1 MSKIVWDNTGEKIYE
16 TGCDR
21 GVLYVSDGKGAY
33 KKGVAWNGLTGVT
46 ENPSGAEST
55 PLYADNVKYLNML
68 SSEDFGATIEAY
80 TYPDE
85 FMECDGSATV
95 ADGVVIGQQNRST
108 FALCYRTL
116 KGNDVAG
123 TSLGYKIH
131 IIYNATASPSSKAYT
146 TVNESP
152 EAMTFSWEVSTT
164 PVPVEGHKPSA
175 QITIDSTKT
184 PAEKLKQLED
194 KLYGT
199 QDQEPMIPTISEII
213 TLIGKASV

>member
-1 MSKIVWDNTGEKIYE
+1 MARIVWDNTGEKIYE

-21 GVLYVSDGKGAY
+21 GVLYVSDGEGGY
-33 KKGVAWNGLTGVT
+33 KKGVAWNGLTSVT
-46 ENPSGAEST
+46 ENPTGAEST
-55 PLYADNVKYLNML
+55 ALYADNIKYLNML

-85 FMECDGSATV
+85 FMECDGSASVTP
-95 ADGVVIGQQNRST
+95 GVVIGQQNRTT
-108 FALCYRTL
+108 FAMCYRTL

-131 IIYNATASPSSKAYT
+131 IIFNATASPSSKAYS

-164 PVPVEGHKPSA
+164 PVPVEGFKPTASLV
-175 QITIDSTKT
+175 IDSTKVNK
-184 PAEKLKQLED
+184 EKLTQLEE
-194 KLYGT
+194 KLYGGT
-199 QDQEPMIPTISEII
+199 STEPALPSIAEII
-213 TLIGKASV
+213 NMLKTQ

>member
-1 MSKIVWDNTGEKIYE
+1 MSKIIWDDTGKKFYE

-21 GVLYVSDGKGAY
+21 GVLYVSDGEGGY
-33 KKGVAWNGLTGVT
+33 KSGVAWNGLTSVT

-55 PLYADNVKYLNML
+55 ALYADNVKYLNML

-85 FMECDGSATV
+85 FMECDGSASV
-95 ADGVVIGQQNRST
+95 ANGVVIGQQARTT
-108 FALCYRTL
+108 FAMCYRTL

-131 IIYNATASPSSKAYT
+131 IIFNATASPSSKAYS

-164 PVPVEGHKPSA
+164 PVPVEGFKPTAS
-175 QITIDSTKT
+175 IVIDSTKV
-184 PAEKLKQLED
+184 EKNKLTQLET
-194 KLYGT
+194 KLYGG
-199 QDQEPMIPTISEII
+199 DSAEPTMPTITEII
-213 TLIGKASV
+213 NIFKQGS

>member
-1 MSKIVWDNTGEKIYE
+1 MSKIVWDDTGKKFYE

-21 GVLYVSDGKGAY
+21 GVLYVSDGEGGY
-33 KKGVAWNGLTGVT
+33 HSGVAWNGLTSVT

-55 PLYADNVKYLNML
+55 ALYADNVKYLNML

-85 FMECDGSATV
+85 FMECDGSASV
-95 ADGVVIGQQNRST
+95 ANGVVIGQQARTT
-108 FALCYRTL
+108 FAMCYRTL

-131 IIYNATASPSSKAYT
+131 IIFNATASPSSKAYS

-152 EAMTFSWEVSTT
+152 EAMTFSWEISTT
-164 PVPVEGHKPSA
+164 PVPVEGFKPTAS
-175 QITIDSTKT
+175 IVIDSTKV
-184 PAEKLKQLED
+184 EKDKLTQLET
-194 KLYGT
+194 KLYGGESA
-199 QDQEPMIPTISEII
+199 EPTMPSITEII
-213 TLIGKASV
+213 NIFKQGS

>member
-1 MSKIVWDNTGEKIYE
+1 MSKIIWDDTGKKFYE

-21 GVLYVSDGKGAY
+21 GVLYVSDGEGGY
-33 KKGVAWNGLTGVT
+33 KSGVAWNGLTSVT

-55 PLYADNVKYLNML
+55 ALYADNVKYLNML

-85 FMECDGSATV
+85 FMECDGSASVT
-95 ADGVVIGQQNRST
+95 DGVVIGQQARTT
-108 FALCYRTL
+108 FAMCYRTL

-131 IIYNATASPSSKAYT
+131 IIFNATASPSSKAYS

-164 PVPVEGHKPSA
+164 PVPVEGFKPTAS
-175 QITIDSTKT
+175 IVIDSTKVDKS
-184 PAEKLKQLED
+184 KLTELET
-194 KLYGT
+194 KLYGGDSAQPT
-199 QDQEPMIPTISEII
+199 MPTITEII
-213 TLIGKASV
+213 NIFKQGS

>member
-1 MSKIVWDNTGEKIYE
+1 MSKIIWDDTGKKFYE

-21 GVLYVSDGKGAY
+21 GVLYVSDGEGGY
-33 KKGVAWNGLTGVT
+33 QSGVAWNGLTSVT

-55 PLYADNVKYLNML
+55 ALYADNVKYLNML

-85 FMECDGSATV
+85 FMECDGSASVT
-95 ADGVVIGQQNRST
+95 DGVVIGQQARTT
-108 FALCYRTL
+108 FAMCYRTL

-131 IIYNATASPSSKAYT
+131 IIFNATASPSSKAYS

-164 PVPVEGHKPSA
+164 PVPVEGFKPTAS
-175 QITIDSTKT
+175 IVIDSTKVDKS
-184 PAEKLKQLED
+184 KLTQLET
-194 KLYGT
+194 KLYGG
-199 QDQEPMIPTISEII
+199 DSAEPTMPTITEII
-213 TLIGKASV
+213 NIFKQGS